1 MIEKRTQ
8 VAAETHAIAAGHDL
22 ATKAGLAVLEDG
34 GNAVDAGVAA
44 GIALGVLHSD
54 LVNFAGVAPIMIRM
68 AETGEV
74 VTIDGLGVWP
84 RAASAAFF
92 EREFG
97 GAIPTGILRTV
108 VPAAPAA
115 WIKAL
120 ETFGSMSFAEVASF
134 AVRYAR
140 EGFPVYPVFANF
152 IEANQEAYRQHAAS
166 AEIYLPGGVPPKV
179 GELFKQQDLADTL
192 QYMIDQE
199 TAASGDRR
207 SGLNAARDAFYRGD
221 IARTIADYHTS
232 NGGFLS
238 YEDLTSFDVRFE
250 APLAVPFNG
259 IDLYACGA
267 WCQGISFAQTMS
279 MLNRL
284 DIGALEH
291 NSGNYIH
298 TLTEVFKLVFADREA
313 FVADP
318 TFVDVPVDSLLEQTY
333 LAERCSAIDP
343 RKACP
348 EMPSPGAPCGVAAEI
363 GSQNQSRTSALRK
376 TDGDP
381 HDTGWKDPGAL
392 TDPASADTSYV
403 AVIDCHGNMFS
414 ATPSDTS
421 ADSVVIPGT
430 GLCPSSRGSQS
441 RGVSNSINAVAPGK
455 RPRLTPN
462 PALAVKDGKPLLAFG
477 TPGGD
482 VQIQAMTQVFLNM
495 FLYDMN
501 VQEAVQAP
509 RFATY
514 SFPSSFAPNAYHPN
528 LLTIEDSIPDEVFA
542 ELLALGHKAERWPD
556 GTWKAGGVLAV
567 HRHPDT
573 GGIYAGADPRRAG
586 TARGR

>member
-1 MIEKRTQ
+1 MIEMR
-8 VAAETHAIAAGHDL
+8 AEIEAEAHAIAAGHDL

-84 RAASAAFF
+84 RAASVEFF

-120 ETFGSMSFAEVASF
+120 ESFGTKSFGEVASF
-134 AVRYAR
+134 AVRYAS
-140 EGFPVYPVFANF
+140 EGFPVYPVFAEF
-152 IEANQEAYRQHAAS
+152 IRANQEAYRQQAAA
-166 AEIYLPGGVPPKV
+166 AEIYLPNDRPPEV
-179 GELFKQQDLADTL
+179 GEIFQQQDLAGSL

-199 TAASGDRR
+199 RAAGGDRKA
-207 SGLNAARDAFYRGD
+207 GLKAAHNAFYKGD
-221 IARTIADYHTS
+221 IARTIAAYHAE
-232 NGGFLS
+232 NGGFLA
-238 YEDLTSFDVRFE
+238 YEDLSSFDVRFE
-250 APLAVPFNG
+250 APLKMPFG
-259 IDLYACGA
+259 EIDIYACGA
-267 WCQGISFAQTMS
+267 WCQGISFAETMG
-279 MLNRL
+279 MLDRL
-284 DIGALEH
+284 DLGALEH
-291 NSGNYIH
+291 NSSRYIH
-298 TLTEVFKLVFADREA
+298 SLTEVFKLVFADREA

-318 TFVDVPVDSLLEQTY
+318 SFIEVPVEGLLDPAY
-333 LAERCSAIDP
+333 LAARCRAIDP
-343 RKACP
+343 DKACP
-348 EMPSPGAPCGVAAEI
+348 EMPRSGSPFGAPADMGNAVRAQAAV
-363 GSQNQSRTSALRK
+363 LRDS
-376 TDGDP
+376 DGDP

-392 TDPASADTSYV
+392 ADPASADTSYV
-403 AVIDCHGNMFS
+403 AVIDRDGNMFS

-421 ADSVVIPGT
+421 ADTHVIPGT

-441 RGVSNSINAVAPGK
+441 RGTGTSINALAPGK

-462 PALAVKDGKPLLAFG
+462 PALAVKNGKPLLAFG

-482 VQIQAMTQVFLNM
+482 VQIQAMAQVFLNL
-495 FLYDMN
+495 FLFDMK
-501 VQEAVQAP
+501 VQEAVEAP

-528 LLTIEDSIPDEVFA
+528 LLTLEESISDQVFDD
-542 ELLALGHKAERWPD
+542 LLALGHKAERWPD

-567 HRHPDT
+567 QRDPES
-573 GGIYAGADPRRAG
+573 GRLAAGADPRRAG